1 MEVIHGLGWDAWI
14 IEFLVVD
21 DEESIRTVLRTLLS
35 RMGYKVFLACDGQQ
49 ALDFLATQDVDCVM
63 TDLRMPNMDG
73 MKLLENLQQTH
84 PEVPVVVLTAHGS
97 VDTAVEAIKLGA
109 FDFLSKGCD
118 NDDVS
123 NVVAK
128 GARHAGVSFN
138 STCDDDNRAWW
149 SVWFDWLIPEYETYL
164 RGH

>member
-1 MEVIHGLGWDAWI
+1 MDNRI
-14 IEFLVVD
+14 LVVD

-63 TDLRMPNMDG
+63 TDLRMLNMDG
-73 MKLLENLQQTH
+73 MKLLENFQQTH
-84 PEVPVVVLTAHGS
+84 PEVPVVVLTAQGMVPS
-97 VDTAVEAIKLGA
+97 IQPLRQLNWGLLTFCQRAVTTMTSLMSLRKQ
-109 FDFLSKGCD
+109 
-118 NDDVS
+118 
-123 NVVAK
+123 

>member
-1 MEVIHGLGWDAWI
+1 MDNRI
-14 IEFLVVD
+14 LVVD

-109 FDFLSKGCD
+109 FDFLS
-118 NDDVS
+118 
-123 NVVAK
+123 
-128 GARHAGVSFN
+128 
-138 STCDDDNRAWW
+138 RAVTTMT
-149 SVWFDWLIPEYETYL
+149 SLMSL
-164 RGH
+164 RRRSPRGRVIQLDLRR